1 MAAEEGEERVVQ
13 PIRDTTVLDELERLV
28 INLNHTAMSNLKIDQ
43 FVMAKRLL
51 FKAEQNLIQ
60 VDN

>member
-1 MAAEEGEERVVQ
+1 MVVNT
-13 PIRDTTVLDELERLV
+13 IKDTAVLDELERLV
-28 INLNHTAMSNLKIDQ
+28 INLNHTAMANLKNDQ

-51 FKAEQNLIQ
+51 LKAEQNLIQ